1 MKIKEEFNIFK
12 HKSNHNIMMTIE
24 KMSKSATLD
33 WFSAIIMILFAT
45 DFILPVI
52 ADDNMG
58 E

>member
-1 MKIKEEFNIFK
+1 MKIKEEFNIFN

-24 KMSKSATLD
+24 KMFKSATLD
-33 WFSAIIMILFAT
+33 CFSAIIVILFAM
-45 DFILPVI
+45 DFILPVV